1 VLTVD
6 RWHDQAGGRTI
17 VAPAAR
23 RASMPPRASA
33 AVTGSWRGERD
44 LQRYLQEL
52 QTRAGAIE
60 QDLADLQRSLTYQL
74 LFDGGQLT
82 GVTRSRLEPAIGGV
96 GNLWLGFAVL
106 CDLLAEAASIVA
118 AGSRTELDD
127 LRNVEWL
134 LYDDSVDLDGR
145 QLTPDELLRELV
157 HALSTTAQIIEEVDD
172 VWRHTVPAMARC
184 EEEVAA
190 LAGQASDLGAPQ
202 QVDGLGQLRVQVSW
216 LRGQAA
222 HDPLGVVEDFEGD
235 VLPRLEQARLRLGEE
250 LDQQRAV
257 GAELAE
263 AQARLAELRE
273 LHARVVEEAGSL
285 WAKIVT
291 PRGLLAPPD
300 SSYLSEPPMGLEPWL
315 ARLQALCDTG
325 SHRPVRRGLASW
337 MRAAEAARA
346 GELEVLEANRGP
358 IRQRQELRGLLS
370 SFQAKAAA
378 LGVGRD
384 AGLADIGSRARAIL
398 YAAQTDLDEAT
409 ALVRE
414 YGDRLRVL
422 NSEEMSY
429 R

>member
-6 RWHDQAGGRTI
+6 RWLDQGGSRT
-17 VAPAAR
+17 VAAPAAR

-33 AVTGSWRGERD
+33 AVSGSWRGERD
-44 LQRYLQEL
+44 LQRYLREL
-52 QTRAGAIE
+52 QARAGAIE
-60 QDLADLQRSLTYQL
+60 EDLADLQGSLTYQL
-74 LFDGGQLT
+74 LFDGGQLA
-82 GVTRSRLEPAIGGV
+82 GVTQSRLEPAIGAV

-118 AGSRTELDD
+118 AGSGTELDD

-134 LYDDSVDLDGR
+134 LFDDSVDLDGR

-157 HALSTTAQIIEEVDD
+157 HALSTTAQVIEEVDD
-172 VWRHTVPAMARC
+172 VWRHTVPALARC

-190 LAGQASDLGAPQ
+190 LAAQASELGTPQ
-202 QVDGLGQLRVQVSW
+202 QVDGLAQLRVQVGW

-222 HDPLGVVEDFEGD
+222 RDPLGVVEEFDGD
-235 VLPRLEQARLRLGEE
+235 VLPRLEQARQQLGEE
-250 LDQQRAV
+250 RDQQLAV
-257 GAELAE
+257 AAEIAQ
-263 AQARLAELRE
+263 AQARLTELRE

-285 WAKIVT
+285 WAKIAA
-291 PRGLLAPPD
+291 PRGLLAPPTTT
-300 SSYLSEPPMGLEPWL
+300 YLSEPPMGLEPWL
-315 ARLQALCDTG
+315 ARLEALCHSG

-337 MRAAEAARA
+337 MRAADAARA

-358 IRQRQELRGLLS
+358 LRHRQELRGLLS
-370 SFQAKAAA
+370 SLQAKAAA

-398 YAAQTDLDEAT
+398 YAAQTDLDEA
-409 ALVRE
+409 AAVVRE